1 MPQIAVSG
9 PSRLVIDAAE
19 KIASVGGSVVDAAV
33 AAALT
38 AMCTEPG
45 VCGPGG
51 GGFITINLP
60 DHSPVVIDG
69 YMAYPGL
76 GFEGE
81 AQLRRVTMEYGG
93 GVTTLVGAGSVAVP
107 GAFAAME
114 KASQMFGAAPW
125 QELMEVVASTVE
137 EGFPLSPSCRLYL
150 TDSGP
155 AIFSEDPVARQALY
169 DGGRLRDAGE
179 TVVFP
184 GLADTLRWI
193 GAEGADVFYRGE
205 LGRRIVADLTER
217 GGCLTLEDLASYR
230 AIARRPL
237 SVELAGWNIEINP
250 PPAVGG
256 VTMALA
262 LADIAAAGKNTP
274 HVWAEALVDA
284 FRVRTEE
291 LDSDDLEGSGRE
303 VLIRRGLLSPS
314 TITVAAADD
323 ADGAVAATFSAGY
336 GSGVIPAGTG
346 MLMNN
351 SLGELELVEGI
362 TPSPG
367 KRMLSNMAPSIARR
381 GADVVAVG
389 SPGAD
394 RITSALVVTLACL
407 VAGEGLE
414 AAIDHPRVH
423 PEFGEWGVRIA
434 AEPGLSLEGLPY
446 PVRWFD
452 GPHMYFGGTN
462 GAGLV
467 GGELHAHADP
477 RRHGVAK
484 VLSR

>member
-1 MPQIAVSG
+1 M
-9 PSRLVIDAAE
+9 DAA
-19 KIASVGGSVVDAAV
+19 IVAS
-33 AAALT
+33 LT

-51 GGFITINLP
+51 GGFLTIDLP
-60 DHSPVVIDG
+60 GHDPVVIDG

-81 AQLRRVTMEYGG
+81 AVLRRVTMEYGG

-107 GAFAAME
+107 GAFAALE
-114 KASQMFGAAPW
+114 KASLMFGVAPW
-125 QELMEVVASTVE
+125 AELMEVVASTVE
-137 EGFPLSPSCRLYL
+137 GGFPFSPSCRFYL

-155 AIFSEDPVARQALY
+155 VIFSDDPVAREVFY
-169 DGGRLRDAGE
+169 DGDRLRDAGE
-179 TVVFP
+179 TLVFP
-184 GLADTLRWI
+184 GLADALRWI
-193 GAEGADVFYRGE
+193 GEEGAGVFYRGE
-205 LGRRIVADLTER
+205 LGRRIVADLADR
-217 GGCLTLEDLASYR
+217 GGRLTIEDLVSYR
-230 AIARRPL
+230 AVARKPL

-262 LADIAAAGKNTP
+262 LADIASAGENTP
-274 HVWAEALVDA
+274 EIWAEALVDA
-284 FRVRTEE
+284 FRVRSEE
-291 LDSDDLEGSGRE
+291 LDLDRLEESAHE
-303 VLIRRGLLSPS
+303 VLARRGLLSPS
-314 TITVAAADD
+314 TVTVATADGEN
-323 ADGAVAATFSAGY
+323 GAVAATFSAGY

-351 SLGELELVEGI
+351 SLGELELVEGVR
-362 TPSPG
+362 SRPG
-367 KRMLSNMAPSIARR
+367 ERMLSNMAPSVARR
-381 GADVVAVG
+381 GDDVVAVG

-407 VAGEGLE
+407 VAGQSLE
-414 AAIDHPRVH
+414 EAIEHPRVH

-434 AEPGLSLEGLPY
+434 AEPGLDLEALHH

-452 GPHMYFGGTN
+452 GLHMYFGGTN
-462 GAGLV
+462 GAGLLD
-467 GGELHAHADP
+467 GELRAHADP

-484 VLSR
+484 VLG